1 MNSTPAQ
8 SLRIKFS
15 TLAKL
20 MLLAGTISVLQG
32 CPLLIVGAAGGGA
45 LVATDRRSVGTQT
58 EDREIQIK
66 AKLQLSNG
74 LPDSAHLNVAVVHNN
89 VLLTGEVP
97 DDVAKR
103 HAEEMVRG
111 IENVKNVIDET
122 AVSPPSSFG
131 SRSNDAYLEG
141 RVKTALIAEKDISAN
156 DFKVVSERATIYLM
170 GLVTEQ
176 EGAQGALVA
185 SQVPGVMRVVK
196 VFRYITP
203 EEARQLSLDTRDYNA
218 GSNPPAAP
226 VTDAS
231 GNASVGLAAPAGGAV
246 VNPVATPPGVSQ
258 PLGVQTGAPI
268 TDSGGTHSSVLK

>member
-1 MNSTPAQ
+1 MNSTRMKGP
-8 SLRIKFS
+8 LIEFG

-20 MLLAGTISVLQG
+20 MLLVGTISMLQG

-97 DDVAKR
+97 DDIARK
-103 HAEEMVRG
+103 HADEIVRG
-111 IENVKNVIDET
+111 IENVKNVINET
-122 AVSPPSSFG
+122 AVLPPSSFG
-131 SRSNDAYLEG
+131 SRSNDTYLEG
-141 RVKTALIAEKDISAN
+141 RVKTALIGEKAVSAN

-185 SQVPGVMRVVK
+185 SQVPGVMQVVK

-203 EEARQLSLDTRDYNA
+203 DEARQLSLDTRDYSS
-218 GSNPPAAP
+218 GSNSAAAP
-226 VTDAS
+226 VTDVS
-231 GNASVGLAAPAGGAV
+231 GNAPAGLAAPAGGAV
-246 VNPVATPPGVSQ
+246 VNPISATPGSTQ
-258 PLGVQTGAPI
+258 PLDVQTGAPI